1 MRPVQVSVDVPHS
14 REDVYDF
21 LDVMANHVQF
31 TDHMLRDWRF
41 DGPPG
46 GVGAK
51 AHATAFMAGR
61 MQAVDIEVI
70 EAERPAWTVERNVS
84 ANGQRVATGTYTL
97 AGLPG
102 GGTRVTFT
110 YAWQQAPLGD
120 RLIPPLTRAVS
131 RRGNQRALRRLAE
144 QLSSVP

>member
-61 MQAVDIEVI
+61 MQAV
-70 EAERPAWTVERNVS
+70 EADETEPDH
-84 ANGQRVATGTYTL
+84 
-97 AGLPG
+97 G
-102 GGTRVTFT
+102 GS
-110 YAWQQAPLGD
+110 D
-120 RLIPPLTRAVS
+120 S
-131 RRGNQRALRRLAE
+131 
-144 QLSSVP
+144 